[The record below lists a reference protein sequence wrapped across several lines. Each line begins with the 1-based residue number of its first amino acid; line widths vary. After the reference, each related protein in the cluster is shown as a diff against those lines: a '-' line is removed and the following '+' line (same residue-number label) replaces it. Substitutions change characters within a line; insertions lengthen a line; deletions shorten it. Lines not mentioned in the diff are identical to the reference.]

1 MQKSS
6 RNWITSVLVLASG
19 WLLLYATRTVLSSA
33 LKDIGDYWGL
43 SQSWLGILS
52 SSFFLSYTLL
62 QIPSG
67 FLADKFGSR
76 TMLMAGFV
84 VQSVGL
90 ILGSLS
96 QNHIQ
101 FLASRLLTGM
111 GQATYFA
118 CQQAIVSILL
128 PREKKA
134 LGAALTVAGAGL
146 GGALGFF
153 VGKILS
159 AGSYGWRMPF
169 TALGVLSMVFV
180 GAVLLA
186 VPEPKTLMK
195 AAQSTASNQNDRLD
209 DTWKS
214 AGGETP
220 KLSPTFLVY
229 MCVAHFMTMY
239 GFYLMLTWLPYYLE
253 TVRNLEGSFS
263 TTIPVIMSLVMSP
276 ATVLAGLLFGKLKDK
291 TLICRIALPISA
303 FAVMIVPL
311 AGSTAALVLALATYG
326 ATGKLVIDP
335 SLVYYV
341 GESSPPEKRGMTFA
355 VFNVAGAV
363 AMTVAPAVTG
373 FVAQATGSF
382 NGSFYIAGAFNLVG
396 LACFLAGVRIFSN
409 YTQPAASGRIIA
421 SEQKLVH

>member
-6 RNWITSVLVLASG
+6 KNWITSVLVLASG

-52 SSFFLSYTLL
+52 SSFFLSYTVL

-76 TMLMAGFV
+76 AMLVAGFA
-84 VQSVGL
+84 VQSAGL

-118 CQQAIVSILL
+118 CQQAIVSIIV
-128 PREKKA
+128 PKAKKA
-134 LGAALTVAGAGL
+134 LGTALGVAGAGV

-159 AGSYGWRMPF
+159 VGSYGWRMPF
-169 TALGVLSMVFV
+169 IVLGVTSMAFV

-186 VPEPKTLMK
+186 VPEPKSFLQSNGTRRGGRDHALGSLPDTCQHDIE
-195 AAQSTASNQNDRLD
+195 ANAVRASNAQSS
-209 DTWKS
+209 
-214 AGGETP
+214 
-220 KLSPTFLVY
+220 TFFMVS
-229 MCVAHFMTMY
+229 MCMAHFMTMY

-253 TVRNLEGSFS
+253 TVKGLDVGLS

-276 ATVLAGLLFGKLKDK
+276 ATVLAGYLFGRLKDK
-291 TLICRIALPISA
+291 TLICRIALPVSA
-303 FAVMIVPL
+303 LAVMLVPL
-311 AGSTAALVLALATYG
+311 AGSTAILALALATYG

-335 SLVYYV
+335 SFVYYV
-341 GESSPPEKRGMTFA
+341 GESSPPEKRGTVFA
-355 VFNVAGAV
+355 VFNMAGAV

-382 NGSFYIAGAFNLVG
+382 DGNFYVAGAFNLAG
-396 LACFLAGVRIFSN
+396 LACFLAGVRMFSQELARE
-409 YTQPAASGRIIA
+409 TEP
-421 SEQKLVH
+421 